1 MRRKIIKFI
10 RLKIRKS
17 ESGRNVKRN
26 EVMIYGNKV
35 VVVIGNPRNQES
47 VHKENSNLF
56 RLLEIVFVKK
66 KCVA

>member
-1 MRRKIIKFI
+1 MAKFI
-10 RLKIRKS
+10 RLKIRKF
-17 ESGRNVKRN
+17 ENGRKFKRSALT
-26 EVMIYGNKV
+26 IYGNKV

-47 VHKENSNLF
+47 VHKENSKPF